1 MNIVNELINLI
12 QEGIAIENPRRWL
25 FDFINYFDLLCLRLQ
40 THDSRLF
47 KDDWLNKAYK
57 LNQQIIIN
65 GEDTINDIFQGIDNI
80 CRFHL
85 KFPFDETLTLSE
97 VEIMYK

>member
-1 MNIVNELINLI
+1 MIC
-12 QEGIAIENPRRWL
+12 
-25 FDFINYFDLLCLRLQ
+25 YFDLLFIRLQ
-40 THDSRLF
+40 NNEFLVF
-47 KDDWLNKAYK
+47 KDDSLNKAYK

-65 GEDTINDIFQGIDNI
+65 GEDTINDIFQGIDNT

-97 VEIMYK
+97 VDIMYK